1 MIIISTYNPDTKRTQ
16 QDESCLTTLL
26 ASLIAYRARVSI
38 SKLAAREPLEKQHFE
53 EEVIN
58 SDRLIGSVFPL
69 LGLSITEVLDLI
81 EEEVKKCQN
90 IGHTGRK

>member
-1 MIIISTYNPDTKRTQ
+1 MIVISTYNPDTKRTT

-26 ASLIAYRARVSI
+26 TSLVHYRARLSVV
-38 SKLAAREPLEKQHFE
+38 KAATRDIVQKQHFE

-58 SDRLIGSVFPL
+58 ADRLIGLVFPL

-81 EEEVKKCQN
+81 ELEAQKWQTDLTGKK
-90 IGHTGRK
+90 